1 MVLNRFSRRKPPVP
15 DTSSSSLKSILLRE
29 AEVFKDIAPADMK
42 EIERMTTMITTPKGR
57 VLLTPER
64 QQEVLFILK
73 KGRAQ
78 VFRETEDGRR
88 LVISILEHGAIF
100 GEMPLL
106 SQKLGGSSVETL
118 DDCTLCVMSR
128 SDVERLITT
137 NAHFALNVVHL
148 LAERNAV
155 LESKLEQQTFQSA
168 PEGVASALLELADP
182 AGQIKDVSHQQLGES
197 IGASRETVTR
207 ILGDFKLSGLIDI
220 SRSSIVI
227 KDRAG
232 LELTTRRP
240 R

>member
-1 MVLNRFSRRKPPVP
+1 MVLNRFSRRKPPAP
-15 DTSSSSLKSILLRE
+15 DASSSSLKSILLRE

-64 QQEVLFILK
+64 PQEVLFILK

-118 DDCTLCVMSR
+118 DDCTVCVMSR
-128 SDVERLITT
+128 NDVERLITT

-148 LAERNAV
+148 LAERNAA

-168 PEGVASALLELADP
+168 PERVAVALLELADP
-182 AGQIKDVSHQQLGES
+182 SGQINVSHQQLGES

-232 LELTTRRP
+232 LELTTHRP